1 MPIFY
6 RANCIRWLIFMN
18 NALARSFFYS
28 PENSTRRESIL
39 INKLLFDLQLA
50 YAMQGYY
57 LKSYRTDVDD
67 NGYDLV
73 LDSEDI
79 SRKIQVKST
88 MVDAATKAWDI
99 AKGVLR
105 PELLQMS
112 KHSMWSN
119 LSAGISGGVILQEVT
134 LKDDNIDLNYY
145 YSDLVIISLY
155 CFGIIGNKTNKKSAF
170 KVIRELHDENFH
182 DKVKLSKSCFLRL
195 KSPSALLELM
205 GFTSSRMHWS
215 IIHKLECINKPR
227 TDSTPYDIYKAQIV
241 QLIDSVK
248 Y

>member
-1 MPIFY
+1 
-6 RANCIRWLIFMN
+6 MN
-18 NALARSFFYS
+18 NILARCFFYS
-28 PENSTRRESIL
+28 SENSIRRESIL
-39 INKLLFDLQLA
+39 MNKLLFDLQLA

-88 MVDAATKAWDI
+88 MIDSATRTWDI

-119 LSAGISGGVILQEVT
+119 LSAGISGGVILQEIT
-134 LKDDNIDLNYY
+134 LKDGDIDLNYY

-155 CFGIIGNKTNKKSAF
+155 CLGVIGNKTNKK
-170 KVIRELHDENFH
+170 V
-182 DKVKLSKSCFLRL
+182 
-195 KSPSALLELM
+195 LLELFVISTM
-205 GFTSSRMHWS
+205 NTFTIR
-215 IIHKLECINKPR
+215 LG
-227 TDSTPYDIYKAQIV
+227 YLKAV
-241 QLIDSVK
+241 F
-248 Y
+248 

>member
-1 MPIFY
+1 
-6 RANCIRWLIFMN
+6 MN
-18 NALARSFFYS
+18 NELARRFFYS

-88 MVDAATKAWDI
+88 MLDSATKTWDI

-105 PELLQMS
+105 PDLFLMS

-119 LSAGISGGVILQEVT
+119 LSAGISGGVILQDVI
-134 LKDDNIDLNYY
+134 LNDGDISINYY

-155 CFGIIGNKTNKKSAF
+155 CFGIIGNKTNQQSALR
-170 KVIRELHDENFH
+170 VINELHLESFH

-205 GFTSSRMHWS
+205 GFTSSRMHWN
-215 IIHKLECINKPR
+215 IVHNLECINKTR
-227 TDSTPYDIYKAQIV
+227 TGSTPDDIYKSQIAK
-241 QLIDSVK
+241 LISSVR

>member
-1 MPIFY
+1 
-6 RANCIRWLIFMN
+6 MN
-18 NALARSFFYS
+18 NELARRFFYG
-28 PENSTRRESIL
+28 PENSIRRESIL

-88 MVDAATKAWDI
+88 MVDSATKTWDI

-105 PELLQMS
+105 PDLFLMS

-119 LSAGISGGVILQEVT
+119 LSAGISGGVILQDVK
-134 LKDDNIDLNYY
+134 LKDGDIAINYY

-155 CFGIIGNKTNKKSAF
+155 CFGIIGNKTNQKSALR
-170 KVIRELHDENFH
+170 VINELHFEHFH
-182 DKVKLSKSCFLRL
+182 DKVKLSKGCFLRL

-215 IIHKLECINKPR
+215 IVHKLECINKPR
-227 TDSTPYDIYKAQIV
+227 TGSAPDNIYKSQIV

>member
-1 MPIFY
+1 
-6 RANCIRWLIFMN
+6 MN
-18 NALARSFFYS
+18 NILARCFFYS
-28 PENSTRRESIL
+28 SENSIRRESIL
-39 INKLLFDLQLA
+39 MNKLLFDLQLA

-88 MVDAATKAWDI
+88 MIDSATRTWDI

-119 LSAGISGGVILQEVT
+119 LSAGISGGVILQEIT
-134 LKDDNIDLNYY
+134 LKDGDIDLNYY

-155 CFGIIGNKTNKKSAF
+155 CLGVIGNKTNKKSALR
-170 KVIRELHDENFH
+170 VIRDLHHEHFH
-182 DKVKLSKSCFLRL
+182 DKVRLSKSCFLRL

-215 IIHKLECINKPR
+215 IVHHLECINKPR
-227 TDSTPYDIYKAQIV
+227 PDSAPHESYKAQIV

>member
-1 MPIFY
+1 
-6 RANCIRWLIFMN
+6 MN
-18 NALARSFFYS
+18 NELARRFFYG
-28 PENSTRRESIL
+28 PENSIRRESIL

-50 YAMQGYY
+50 YAMQGNY

-88 MVDAATKAWDI
+88 MVNSTTKTWDI

-105 PELLQMS
+105 PDLFLMS

-119 LSAGISGGVILQEVT
+119 LSAGISGGVILQDVI
-134 LKDDNIDLNYY
+134 LKDGDISINYY

-155 CFGIIGNKTNKKSAF
+155 CLGIIGNKTNQKSALR
-170 KVIRELHDENFH
+170 VIKELHVEHFH
-182 DKVKLSKSCFLRL
+182 DKVKLSKGCFLRL

-205 GFTSSRMHWS
+205 GFTSSRIHWS
-215 IIHKLECINKPR
+215 IVHNLECINKPR
-227 TDSTPYDIYKAQIV
+227 TVSAPYDIYKSKIV

>member
-1 MPIFY
+1 
-6 RANCIRWLIFMN
+6 MN
-18 NALARSFFYS
+18 NELARRFFYC
-28 PENSTRRESIL
+28 PENSIRRESIL

-50 YAMQGYY
+50 YAMQGNY

-88 MVDAATKAWDI
+88 TVDSTTKTWDI

-105 PELLQMS
+105 PDLFLMS

-119 LSAGISGGVILQEVT
+119 LNAEISGGVILQDVV
-134 LKDDNIDLNYY
+134 LKDGDIAINY

-155 CFGIIGNKTNKKSAF
+155 CLGIIGNKTNQ
-170 KVIRELHDENFH
+170 KV
-182 DKVKLSKSCFLRL
+182 
-195 KSPSALLELM
+195 PLE
-205 GFTSSRMHWS
+205 
-215 IIHKLECINKPR
+215 
-227 TDSTPYDIYKAQIV
+227 
-241 QLIDSVK
+241 
-248 Y
+248 